1 MRKAVIMLILLGAV
15 SLPSA
20 GRSFEELM
28 ESYGPNKGVVTVAM
42 SESVL
47 QRMAGRDDNDLLRK
61 LSKLMII
68 SVTAPE
74 EDTLRNAFLADAEEE
89 GELPVIDVEQLQPIV
104 AVRIGEPIIFPG
116 VRRVIG
122 DTEPRVPILFLK
134 KGDAHRIFSPT
145 FCVIITHWKAQVKRI
160 V

>member
-15 SLPSA
+15 SLPAA

-74 EDTLRNAFLADAEEE
+74 EDTLRNAFLADAELYASDGFEE
-89 GELPVIDVEQLQPIV
+89 LYSVSTGGSGSRISVYLGADSGKALMLAEDDVSVLLMEMKGNIDGQMLDALLNNEI
-104 AVRIGEPIIFPG
+104 RI
-116 VRRVIG
+116 
-122 DTEPRVPILFLK
+122 K
-134 KGDAHRIFSPT
+134 
-145 FCVIITHWKAQVKRI
+145 
-160 V
+160 

>member
-1 MRKAVIMLILLGAV
+1 MLILLGAV
-15 SLPSA
+15 SLPAA

-74 EDTLRNAFLADAEEE
+74 EDTLRNAFLADAELYASDGFEE
-89 GELPVIDVEQLQPIV
+89 LYSVSTGGSGSRISVYLGADSGKALMLAEDDVSVLLMEMKGNIDGQMLDALLNNEI
-104 AVRIGEPIIFPG
+104 RI
-116 VRRVIG
+116 
-122 DTEPRVPILFLK
+122 K
-134 KGDAHRIFSPT
+134 
-145 FCVIITHWKAQVKRI
+145 
-160 V
+160 

>member
-74 EDTLRNAFLADAEEE
+74 EDTLRNAFLADAELYASDGFEE
-89 GELPVIDVEQLQPIV
+89 LYSVSTGGSGSRISVYLGADSGKALMLAEDDVSVLLMEMKGNIDGQMLDALLNNEI
-104 AVRIGEPIIFPG
+104 RI
-116 VRRVIG
+116 
-122 DTEPRVPILFLK
+122 K
-134 KGDAHRIFSPT
+134 
-145 FCVIITHWKAQVKRI
+145 
-160 V
+160 

>member
-74 EDTLRNAFLADAEEE
+74 EDTLRNAFLADAELYASDGFEE
-89 GELPVIDVEQLQPIV
+89 LYSVSTGGSGSRISVYLGADLGKALMLAEDDVSVLLMEMKGNIDGQMLD
-104 AVRIGEPIIFPG
+104 A
-116 VRRVIG
+116 
-122 DTEPRVPILFLK
+122 LLNK
-134 KGDAHRIFSPT
+134 KYAI
-145 FCVIITHWKAQVKRI
+145 
-160 V
+160 

>member
-28 ESYGPNKGVVTVAM
+28 ESYGPNKGVVTFAM

-74 EDTLRNAFLADAEEE
+74 EDTLRNAFLADAELYASDGFEE
-89 GELPVIDVEQLQPIV
+89 LYSVSTGGSGSRISVYLGADLGKALMLAEDDVSVLLMEMKGNIDGQMLDALLNNEI
-104 AVRIGEPIIFPG
+104 RI
-116 VRRVIG
+116 
-122 DTEPRVPILFLK
+122 K
-134 KGDAHRIFSPT
+134 
-145 FCVIITHWKAQVKRI
+145 
-160 V
+160 

>member
-1 MRKAVIMLILLGAV
+1 MLILLGAV
-15 SLPSA
+15 SLPAA

-74 EDTLRNAFLADAEEE
+74 EDTLRNAFLADAELYASDGFEE
-89 GELPVIDVEQLQPIV
+89 LYSVSTGGSGSRISVYLGADLGKALMLAEDDVSVLLMEMKGNIDGQMLDALLNNEI
-104 AVRIGEPIIFPG
+104 RI
-116 VRRVIG
+116 
-122 DTEPRVPILFLK
+122 K
-134 KGDAHRIFSPT
+134 
-145 FCVIITHWKAQVKRI
+145 
-160 V
+160 

>member
-74 EDTLRNAFLADAEEE
+74 EDTLRNAFLADAELYASDGFEE
-89 GELPVIDVEQLQPIV
+89 LYSVSTGGSGSRISVYLGADLGKALMLAEDDVSVLLMEMKGNIDGQMLDALLNNQI
-104 AVRIGEPIIFPG
+104 RI
-116 VRRVIG
+116 
-122 DTEPRVPILFLK
+122 K
-134 KGDAHRIFSPT
+134 S
-145 FCVIITHWKAQVKRI
+145 
-160 V
+160 

>member
-74 EDTLRNAFLADAEEE
+74 EDTLRNAFLADAELYASDGFEE
-89 GELPVIDVEQLQPIV
+89 LYSVSTGGSGSRISVYLGADLGKALMLAEDDVSVLLMEMKGNIDGQMLDALLNNEI
-104 AVRIGEPIIFPG
+104 RI
-116 VRRVIG
+116 R
-122 DTEPRVPILFLK
+122 
-134 KGDAHRIFSPT
+134 
-145 FCVIITHWKAQVKRI
+145 
-160 V
+160 

>member
-74 EDTLRNAFLADAEEE
+74 EDTLRNAFLADAELYASDGFEE
-89 GELPVIDVEQLQPIV
+89 L
-104 AVRIGEPIIFPG
+104 
-116 VRRVIG
+116 
-122 DTEPRVPILFLK
+122 
-134 KGDAHRIFSPT
+134 
-145 FCVIITHWKAQVKRI
+145 
-160 V
+160 

>member
-15 SLPSA
+15 SLPAA

-74 EDTLRNAFLADAEEE
+74 EDTLRNAFLADAELYASDGFEE
-89 GELPVIDVEQLQPIV
+89 LYSVSTGGSGSRISVYLGADLGKALMLAEDDVSVLLMEMKGNIDGQMLDALLNNEI
-104 AVRIGEPIIFPG
+104 RI
-116 VRRVIG
+116 
-122 DTEPRVPILFLK
+122 K
-134 KGDAHRIFSPT
+134 
-145 FCVIITHWKAQVKRI
+145 
-160 V
+160 

>member
-1 MRKAVIMLILLGAV
+1 MLILLGAV

-74 EDTLRNAFLADAEEE
+74 EDTLRNAFLADAELYASDGFEE
-89 GELPVIDVEQLQPIV
+89 LYSVSTGGSGSRISVYLGADLGKALMLAEDDVSVLLMEMKGNIDGQMLDALLNNEI
-104 AVRIGEPIIFPG
+104 RI
-116 VRRVIG
+116 
-122 DTEPRVPILFLK
+122 K
-134 KGDAHRIFSPT
+134 
-145 FCVIITHWKAQVKRI
+145 
-160 V
+160 

>member
-68 SVTAPE
+68 SVTATE
-74 EDTLRNAFLADAEEE
+74 EDTLRNAFLADAELYASDGFEE
-89 GELPVIDVEQLQPIV
+89 LYSVSTGGSGSRISVYLGADLGKALMQAEDDVSVLLMEMKGNIDGQMLDALLNNEI
-104 AVRIGEPIIFPG
+104 RI
-116 VRRVIG
+116 
-122 DTEPRVPILFLK
+122 K
-134 KGDAHRIFSPT
+134 
-145 FCVIITHWKAQVKRI
+145 
-160 V
+160 

>member
-74 EDTLRNAFLADAEEE
+74 EDTLRNAFLADAELYASDGFEE
-89 GELPVIDVEQLQPIV
+89 LYSVSMGGSGSRISVYLGADSGKALMLAEDDVSVLLMEMKGNIDGQMLDALLNNEI
-104 AVRIGEPIIFPG
+104 RI
-116 VRRVIG
+116 
-122 DTEPRVPILFLK
+122 K
-134 KGDAHRIFSPT
+134 
-145 FCVIITHWKAQVKRI
+145 
-160 V
+160 

>member
-1 MRKAVIMLILLGAV
+1 MLILLGAV

-74 EDTLRNAFLADAEEE
+74 EDTLRNAFLADAELYASDGFEE
-89 GELPVIDVEQLQPIV
+89 LYSVSTGGSGSRISVYLGADSGKALMLAEDDVSVLLMEMKGNIDGQMLDALLNNEI
-104 AVRIGEPIIFPG
+104 RI
-116 VRRVIG
+116 
-122 DTEPRVPILFLK
+122 K
-134 KGDAHRIFSPT
+134 
-145 FCVIITHWKAQVKRI
+145 
-160 V
+160 

>member
-74 EDTLRNAFLADAEEE
+74 EDTLRNAFLADAELYASDGFEE
-89 GELPVIDVEQLQPIV
+89 LYSVSTGGSGSRISVYLGADLGKALMLAEDDVSVLLMEMKGNIDGQMLDALLNNEI
-104 AVRIGEPIIFPG
+104 RI
-116 VRRVIG
+116 
-122 DTEPRVPILFLK
+122 K
-134 KGDAHRIFSPT
+134 
-145 FCVIITHWKAQVKRI
+145 
-160 V
+160 

>member
-20 GRSFEELM
+20 GRSYEELM

-74 EDTLRNAFLADAEEE
+74 EDTLRNAFLADAELYASDGFEE
-89 GELPVIDVEQLQPIV
+89 LYSVSTGGSGSRISVYLGADLGKALMLAEDDVSVLLMEMKGNIDGQMLDALLNNEI
-104 AVRIGEPIIFPG
+104 RI
-116 VRRVIG
+116 
-122 DTEPRVPILFLK
+122 K
-134 KGDAHRIFSPT
+134 
-145 FCVIITHWKAQVKRI
+145 
-160 V
+160 

>member
-74 EDTLRNAFLADAEEE
+74 EDTLRNAFVADAELYASDGFEE
-89 GELPVIDVEQLQPIV
+89 LYSVSTGGSGSRISVYLGADLGKALMLAEDDVSVLLMEMKGNIDGQMLDALLNNEI
-104 AVRIGEPIIFPG
+104 RI
-116 VRRVIG
+116 
-122 DTEPRVPILFLK
+122 K
-134 KGDAHRIFSPT
+134 
-145 FCVIITHWKAQVKRI
+145 
-160 V
+160 